1 MKFSIISRS
10 VSVALTATMAMG
22 LAACSGE
29 TSQSSATSENSGMSD
44 SAMSAQATTRTTDKA
59 MSEPTDTSAKD
70 PAFAVLQGEKP
81 KPLAKEWNTDG
92 VDVASDPGLPITAV
106 FHNVRG
112 HEHPDFYRVVVEF
125 KRGATSDKRP
135 EGQELHT
142 KTMWTE
148 QAVSQGKGDTMDNK
162 GKEILDVVIS
172 GTNIPEADTE
182 KFYYSGAKNLTF
194 GPVDVSI
201 DGTYEGNTHIA
212 IGLDKKREYQV
223 SYLDTPTRVVI
234 DIKK

>member
-1 MKFSIISRS
+1 MKFSVISSRTL
-10 VSVALTATMAMG
+10 SVAVTGAMALG
-22 LAACSGE
+22 LAAC
-29 TSQSSATSENSGMSD
+29 ASD
-44 SAMSAQATTRTTDKA
+44 STQHEQSGAAPA
-59 MSEPTDTSAKD
+59 MSEPAPTDKAPADQAASDSAAAPKKN
-70 PAFAVLQGEKP
+70 PAFDILQGEKP
-81 KPLAKEWNTDG
+81 KPLAKEWMTDG
-92 VDVASDPGLPITAV
+92 ADVASDPGLPITAV

-125 KRGATSDKRP
+125 KRGSSSEKRP

-142 KTMWTE
+142 KTMWTD
-148 QAVSQGKGDTMDNK
+148 QAISQGKGDTMPNA
-162 GKEILDVVIS
+162 GKEILDVVVT
-172 GTNIPEADTE
+172 GTNIPEGDTE
-182 KFYYSGAKNLTF
+182 KHYYSGDKNLTF

-201 DGTYEGNTHIA
+201 DGTFEGNTHIA